1 MRYETQES
9 IKGWCWSL
17 WSSVYIWSF
26 NCEHQGETTLESR
39 LVAEGGARGSREY
52 KRLVLSFW
60 SSVCAWSFNSEHLDR
75 RRVVEY
81 KETNQ
86 P

>member
-1 MRYETQES
+1 M
-9 IKGWCWSL
+9 
-17 WSSVYIWSF
+17 
-26 NCEHQGETTLESR
+26 LESR
-39 LVAEGGARGSREY
+39 LVAEGRARGSREY

>member
-1 MRYETQES
+1 M
-9 IKGWCWSL
+9 
-17 WSSVYIWSF
+17 
-26 NCEHQGETTLESR
+26 
-39 LVAEGGARGSREY
+39 VAEGGAKGSREY

-75 RRVVEY
+75 SRVVEY

-86 P
+86 AQSRSNSLMEDIQKLGVACSLE

>member
-1 MRYETQES
+1 M
-9 IKGWCWSL
+9 
-17 WSSVYIWSF
+17 
-26 NCEHQGETTLESR
+26 LESR

-75 RRVVEY
+75 SRVVEY

-86 P
+86 PQSGSNTPTEDIQKLGLVCSLE